1 MTTPG
6 APPTGPDP
14 RPDGTGTV
22 ADGGTGGP
30 AGGPTPLDGSTRA
43 TTGAPLGEDSAE
55 WTDQVT
61 ELIVDT
67 VDKVRA
73 RTTGPVLNVAHASV
87 YGIVAAIVAVP
98 VLVAM
103 LAGLVRFLD
112 WIVPGDVWVA
122 YLIIAV
128 LMWIAGAVLWSMR
141 ERGDVPTT

>member
-1 MTTPG
+1 
-6 APPTGPDP
+6 
-14 RPDGTGTV
+14 
-22 ADGGTGGP
+22 
-30 AGGPTPLDGSTRA
+30 
-43 TTGAPLGEDSAE
+43 
-55 WTDQVT
+55 VT

-112 WIVPGDVWVA
+112 WIVPGDVD
-122 YLIIAV
+122 
-128 LMWIAGAVLWSMR
+128 
-141 ERGDVPTT
+141 RGSGPLVDA

>member
-14 RPDGTGTV
+14 RPDGTGT
-22 ADGGTGGP
+22 AAAGGT
-30 AGGPTPLDGSTRA
+30 AARPTPPGRPSRPASGVPHESDDA
-43 TTGAPLGEDSAE
+43 AD

-73 RTTGPVLNVAHASV
+73 RTTGPVLNVAHAAV

-98 VLVAM
+98 VLVAV

-112 WIVPGDVWVA
+112 WVVPGDVWVA

-128 LMWIAGAVLWSMR
+128 LMWIAGAVLWSTR
-141 ERGDVPTT
+141 ERGDVPTP

>member
-14 RPDGTGTV
+14 RPDGTGTA
-22 ADGGTGGP
+22 ADGGS
-30 AGGPTPLDGSTRA
+30 AAGPTPPGRPPGLTG
-43 TTGAPLGEDSAE
+43 GAPQESDDAAD

-73 RTTGPVLNVAHASV
+73 RTTGPVLDVAHAAV
-87 YGIVAAIVAVP
+87 YAIVAAIVAVP
-98 VLVAM
+98 VLVAV

-112 WIVPGDVWVA
+112 WVVPGDVWVA

-128 LMWIAGAVLWSMR
+128 LMWIAGAVLWSSR
-141 ERGDVPTT
+141 ERGDVPTP

>member
-1 MTTPG
+1 MTAPG
-6 APPTGPDP
+6 ATSPGPDS
-14 RPDGTGTV
+14 V
-22 ADGGTGGP
+22 SGP
-30 AGGPTPLDGSTRA
+30 KASAGAGEATARRAPLDTADASG
-43 TTGAPLGEDSAE
+43 D

-61 ELIVDT
+61 ELIVES

-87 YGIVAAIVAVP
+87 YGLVAAIVAIP

-112 WIVPGDVWVA
+112 WLVPGDVWVA

-128 LMWIAGAVLWSMR
+128 IMWIPGAILWSKR
-141 ERGDVPTT
+141 AQVDDPSH